1 MTAALSVKDPSTMRR
16 IRHKRVRQKVTGTAS
31 RPRLCVF
38 RSLNHIHA
46 QLVDDSAGQTLV
58 STSTLDAQ
66 VRDKIMGMGK
76 SQKAEVVGTLLAER
90 ALDKGIKKVVFDRG
104 GYKYHGRIK
113 ALADAARKAGLE
125 F

>member
-1 MTAALSVKDPSTMRR
+1 MRK
-16 IRHKRVRQKVTGTAS
+16 IRHKRVRQRVTGTAS

-46 QLVDDSAGQTLV
+46 QLIDDSAGQTLV
-58 STSTLDAQ
+58 STSTLDTQ
-66 VRDKIMGMGK
+66 VKDKTNGMGK
-76 SQKAEVVGTLLAER
+76 TKRAEIVGTLLAER

-104 GYKYHGRIK
+104 GYKYHGRVK